1 MKRLTLFVFM
11 KINSFL
17 NYSDYLDTIVNK
29 IMSQIRVN
37 EKTLIGIATGFSPTK
52 IYSLIGEKLKNE
64 PELRAKIY
72 IFQLDEWKGVSVNE
86 KNSCHYYIINNVI
99 VPWKLDIKNCF
110 MIDGLTFED
119 ENQLIKY
126 QKYLIKKSL
135 DICILG
141 IGENGHLA
149 LNEPGTKKNQLFG
162 IQKLSSASLNHAM
175 LEKSKQLITHG
186 ISIGIKEIMDSKEVI
201 LLISGENKQQTY
213 ESFITKKD
221 YNSFPASILHNHQN
235 CSTFIDP
242 DTINLS

>member
-1 MKRLTLFVFM
+1 MRRLLLLIRRLTLFVFM

-37 EKTLIGIATGFSPTK
+37 EKTVIGIATGFSPTK

-126 QKYLIKKSL
+126 QNVI
-135 DICILG
+135 
-141 IGENGHLA
+141 NPH
-149 LNEPGTKKNQLFG
+149 NN
-162 IQKLSSASLNHAM
+162 
-175 LEKSKQLITHG
+175 TH
-186 ISIGIKEIMDSKEVI
+186 
-201 LLISGENKQQTY
+201 T
-213 ESFITKKD
+213 
-221 YNSFPASILHNHQN
+221 N
-235 CSTFIDP
+235 CSSSIC
-242 DTINLS
+242 